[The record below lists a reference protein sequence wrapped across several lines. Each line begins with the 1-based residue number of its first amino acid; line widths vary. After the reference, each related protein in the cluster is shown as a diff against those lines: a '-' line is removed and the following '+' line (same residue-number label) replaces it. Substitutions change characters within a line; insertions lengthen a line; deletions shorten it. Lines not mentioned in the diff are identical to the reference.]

1 MPRPFL
7 QAAHILLRDQDQL
20 GLPRDYV
27 RILELLCDS
36 PGFSPATFEEV
47 LADFLASSS
56 GDIRVG
62 RLRLVATYLRSRALV
77 VASR

>member
-1 MPRPFL
+1 M
-7 QAAHILLRDQDQL
+7 AHILLTSQDQL

-36 PGFSPATFEEV
+36 PGFSPAEFEEV
-47 LADFLASSS
+47 LSEFLVSSS

-62 RLRLVATYLRSRALV
+62 RLRIVATYLRARALV
-77 VASR
+77 VANR